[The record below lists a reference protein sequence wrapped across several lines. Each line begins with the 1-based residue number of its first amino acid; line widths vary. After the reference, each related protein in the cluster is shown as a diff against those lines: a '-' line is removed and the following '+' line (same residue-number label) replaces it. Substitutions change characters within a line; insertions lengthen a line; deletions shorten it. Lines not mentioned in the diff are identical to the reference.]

1 MRGGRGR
8 DGPRCIVYLM
18 QKMKGAMEPTVPF
31 YAAEFVAMLPGHE
44 QPTTPGSLQG
54 QKRDQRSFNAE
65 DSRRKLGMPFIPAR
79 GKQRRQIKVTRGM
92 ACGKARANSSSCQG
106 CGLISVFHFFI

>member
-1 MRGGRGR
+1 
-8 DGPRCIVYLM
+8 M

-65 DSRRKLGMPFIPAR
+65 DSKRKISLSFQHEES
-79 GKQRRQIKVTRGM
+79 KDRQVKVTRGM
-92 ACGKARANSSSCQG
+92 TYGISPCQQFELPRLRALQCFPCLYINFLQRMSS
-106 CGLISVFHFFI
+106 